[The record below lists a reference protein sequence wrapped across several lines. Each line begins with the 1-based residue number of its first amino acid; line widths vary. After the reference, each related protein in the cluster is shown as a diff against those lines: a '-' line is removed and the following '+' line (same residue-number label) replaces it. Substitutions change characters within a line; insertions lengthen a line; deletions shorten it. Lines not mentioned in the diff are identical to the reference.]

1 MSEALVVRSHLRE
14 YEVRFVDDFTVAL
27 AEHAA
32 RGFFLVDATV
42 FELYRDRIA
51 PLVPAER
58 MIVIEATERHK
69 TIEHCTTLLYQLVE
83 RRVRRGDLLVAIGGG
98 VVQDITAF
106 MASVLYRGL
115 EWVFYPTTLLA
126 QADSCIGSKSSINMG
141 EYKNLLGNFYPPAQ
155 IVSDASFLRTL
166 PQAEVRSGVG
176 EMLHFFFYA
185 GSEHPERIRDEYELL
200 VAEPGRL
207 VPFIRASLE
216 IKRAVAE
223 RDEFDRGE
231 RRLFNYGH
239 TFGHAIESVTDY
251 GVNHGQAVTLGMD
264 LANHVS
270 RGLGF
275 IGDQEFEAMHRLLE
289 KNLPDFQLGEDQ
301 LDAYLRALSKDKKNQ
316 GAMLGCI
323 LSHGYGK
330 LQLHQLP
337 MDETLTDLI
346 AGYFG
351 LRPVAV

>member
-1 MSEALVVRSHLRE
+1 MSDRLVVRSHLRE
-14 YEVRFVDDFTVAL
+14 YAVRFVDDFTKPL
-27 AEHAA
+27 AEHAG
-32 RGFFLVDATV
+32 RGFFLVDARV
-42 FELYRDRIA
+42 FELYRDRIE
-51 PLVPAER
+51 PRVDPAR
-58 MIVIEATERHK
+58 MLLIEANEHNK
-69 TIEHCTTLLYQLVE
+69 TIEHCTRLLYELVE
-83 RRVRRGDLLVAIGGG
+83 RRVRRGDVLAAIGGG
-98 VVQDITAF
+98 VVQDVTAF

-115 EWVFYPTTLLA
+115 DWVFYPTTLLA

-141 EYKNLLGNFYPPAQ
+141 EYKNLLGNFYPPAE
-155 IVSDASFLRTL
+155 IVSDASFLATL
-166 PQAEVRSGVG
+166 PESEIRSGIG

-185 GSEHPERIRDEYELL
+185 GSGHPEAIRDQYELL
-200 VAEPGRL
+200 VREPARL

-239 TFGHAIESVTDY
+239 TFGHAIESVTGY
-251 GVNHGQAVTLGMD
+251 GVNHGQAVTMGMD
-264 LANHVS
+264 IANHVS

-275 IGDQEFEAMHRLLE
+275 IDDAQFDEMHRLLE
-289 KNLPDFQLGEDQ
+289 KNLPGFRLDGER
-301 LDAYLRALSKDKKNQ
+301 LDEYLRALSKDKKNE
-316 GAMLGCI
+316 GARLGCI
-323 LSHGYGK
+323 LCHGYGK

-337 MDETLTDLI
+337 FDETLVGLL